1 MWCRME
7 KIYNLLHVCKKQ
19 KNKTEKTDVKIIK
32 KRAKELEKILGKK
45 LI

>member
-1 MWCRME
+1 MFNE
-7 KIYNLLHVCKKQ
+7 QEEEYSSKQNKKIPVWQSQ
-19 KNKTEKTDVKIIK
+19 KYIQAK